1 MRKHRLIKPVVIL
14 LLIILL
20 AVLCTN
26 CVKRTYKSYL
36 GLRPCD
42 NPGTQWVSEDGNVS
56 FHISESGYGT
66 GVLYTSAQ
74 FINIHVSFDMAVGI
88 NLYYAEDFHNNA
100 RTGFP
105 FETWEGDY
113 TSDQSFVATVIKST
127 YFDVGDEIEFYRVS
141 N

>member
-42 NPGTQWVSEDGNVS
+42 NPGTQWVSEDGDIS
-56 FHISESGYGT
+56 FFTSESGDGI
-66 GVLYTSAQ
+66 GVLYTGGQSIDIYIVFDIAVRLNVYHPE
-74 FINIHVSFDMAVGI
+74 NISDDAI
-88 NLYYAEDFHNNA
+88 
-100 RTGFP
+100 TGFP

-113 TSDQSFVATVIKST
+113 TSDQSFVATVVEST

>member
-1 MRKHRLIKPVVIL
+1 MKKHRLIKPVVIL

-42 NPGTQWVSEDGNVS
+42 NPGTQWISVDEDVS
-56 FHISESGYGT
+56 FFISESGDGI
-66 GVLYTSAQ
+66 GVLYTGGQS
-74 FINIHVSFDMAVGI
+74 IDIYIVFDIAVGI
-88 NLYYAEDFHNNA
+88 YVYDSENVSDTTIEGPLYEI
-100 RTGFP
+100 
-105 FETWEGDY
+105 WEGDY
-113 TSDQSFVATVIKST
+113 TSDQSFVATVVEST

-141 N
+141 D